1 MAEGQDLRS
10 HEATLNDE
18 VACFRALV
26 RGRVQGVFYR
36 EFVRVHALRLG
47 VVGWARNLPDGMTV
61 EVLAEGALPTLHELL
76 TQLRQGPP
84 SARVATADVE
94 WESARSELTSFQIR

>member
-10 HEATLNDE
+10 DEGTPNDE

-36 EFVRVHALRLG
+36 DFAREHGLRLG
-47 VVGWARNLPDGMTV
+47 VVGWARNLPDGTV

-76 TQLRQGPP
+76 TQLRQGPQ
-84 SARVATADVE
+84 SARVASADVE
-94 WESARSELTSFQIR
+94 WESARSELTSFQVR